1 VIEGLDA
8 LPAAYPA
15 ALTPTQAEA
24 AKKLDDGRI
33 AAGAMELCGAYLV
46 VATEAARAG
55 KP

>member
-8 LPAAYPA
+8 LRAAYLA